1 MAGLEV
7 FDQHTKRYDA
17 WFERHPRLYEA
28 ELMALRALEPP
39 VTCGIEIGVGTG
51 RYRLKRDM
59 AGDSLW

>member
-1 MAGLEV
+1 MAGLEA
-7 FDQHTKRYDA
+7 FDQNAKTYDQ

-28 ELMALRALEPP
+28 ELLALRALAPP
-39 VTCGIEIGVGTG
+39 ATNGIEIGVGTG